1 MRDKQDKRKDERF
14 SISQI
19 FEIEFMKEKVF
30 SARGL
35 NISKGGLLCETE
47 YPIEPMARV
56 FLVFHLPRS
65 RSRRALRTEGTVIH
79 VRKKGEMYEF
89 GVTFG
94 DITDED
100 REAIF
105 TYLKKRS

>member
-1 MRDKQDKRKDERF
+1 MQDKRKFERF
-14 SISQI
+14 TISQI

-56 FLVFHLPRS
+56 FLVFRLPGS
-65 RSRRALRTEGTVIH
+65 RSGRVLRTEGTVIH
-79 VRKKGEMYEF
+79 VKRRGEMNEF

-94 DITDED
+94 DITEED
-100 REAIF
+100 KENIL
-105 TYLKKRS
+105 TYLKKHS